1 MDQQTELILYPCFN
15 REPTKSHGGRRH
27 VISRTNTQERQNTY
41 KHKLT
46 STQKVALTDNKYTLK
61 NLCQQKRQTKP
72 GLVAFFP
79 TSGQETELV
88 AALSTPEPARGDVD
102 DDDNDDR

>member
-1 MDQQTELILYPCFN
+1 MPTEKTDKARF
-15 REPTKSHGGRRH
+15 
-27 VISRTNTQERQNTY
+27 SR
-41 KHKLT
+41 L
-46 STQKVALTDNKYTLK
+46 
-61 NLCQQKRQTKP
+61 
-72 GLVAFFP
+72 FP